1 VEALK
6 CYKLADK
13 SLREFEQHEVE
24 PYQKGLVRQHKAQ
37 VFNQVALCYSQLGDH
52 EKVVEFSTK
61 VIQSNVDKGITT
73 KALLRRGAAHE
84 VLD

>member
-1 VEALK
+1 MLTAVDSFKSRAGQNLGDEKFVDALK

-13 SLREFEQHEVE
+13 MLREYEQREVE

-37 VFNQVALCYSQLGDH
+37 IFNQVALCYSQLGDH

-61 VIQSNVDKGITT
+61 VI
-73 KALLRRGAAHE
+73 
-84 VLD
+84 